1 MERQR
6 VRGTEQAFVLF
17 VRGRTTNAGVAGEQ
31 RRKRLSSVSSFVF
44 FRHLLPFGQESCRR
58 LMCST
63 CAAASLIAFCLA
75 KNLKREK
82 KLWRGLICP
91 SVVMLIML
99 SFCSHV
105 HDDELGK
112 FRGNSLVRYVDRN
125 LHLKQVAAPIA
136 VLGIQQMQNLL
147 THMGQGG
154 SLLFQT
160 SAFDTWTSSLSIA
173 KCKIDSLY
181 LMGLP
186 WTFPWIIIIYLPT
199 PTVRSWWISSH
210 G

>member
-1 MERQR
+1 M
-6 VRGTEQAFVLF
+6 F
-17 VRGRTTNAGVAGEQ
+17 
-31 RRKRLSSVSSFVF
+31 
-44 FRHLLPFGQESCRR
+44 
-58 LMCST
+58 
-63 CAAASLIAFCLA
+63 
-75 KNLKREK
+75 
-82 KLWRGLICP
+82 
-91 SVVMLIML
+91 

-112 FRGNSLVRYVDRN
+112 FRRKSLVQYVDRN

-136 VLGIQQMQNLL
+136 VLRIQQNLL

-160 SAFDTWTSSLSIA
+160 SALDAWTSSLSIA

-186 WTFPWIIIIYLPT
+186 
-199 PTVRSWWISSH
+199 
-210 G
+210 